1 MGAHV
6 FFRGIR
12 HNGAFQP
19 LYRHLLSRTLYKR
32 DARQTIL
39 GVRAYIPGDMPVDL
53 QCLHTPYATSSLLP
67 APTPWPYIADF
78 TRPEGH
84 TLDAASTYSA
94 TSASCHQQP
103 ATHHSVFHYPTAL
116 RRRQDLNLHPP
127 PEAVLCRLSYV
138 CLCPRWATSSRGA
151 RGPVI
156 FALNRPPRRA
166 GYQGRRKQMK
176 KQRREEP
183 RPITPLFLHRF
194 FLFFPLKGEFSKF
207 F

>member
-67 APTPWPYIADF
+67 APAPWPYIADF
-78 TRPEGH
+78 TRPEG
-84 TLDAASTYSA
+84 LQRAAY
-94 TSASCHQQP
+94 CPQP
-103 ATHHSVFHYPTAL
+103 PAPKGG
-116 RRRQDLNLHPP
+116 
-127 PEAVLCRLSYV
+127 LS
-138 CLCPRWATSSRGA
+138 
-151 RGPVI
+151 
-156 FALNRPPRRA
+156 
-166 GYQGRRKQMK
+166 
-176 KQRREEP
+176 REEEMKRQGCRGCNGASAP
-183 RPITPLFLHRF
+183 LMLIYFFQMLPFLVQLFAKSLNVDIRRILFLDCALLELAAFTVAGKRASPF
-194 FLFFPLKGEFSKF
+194 FCSRNTS
-207 F
+207 